1 MHHIVVAI
9 LIGIIG
15 GVVAALCGG
24 GVVMVPAFVLLLKM
38 DQKGAVA
45 TSLAA
50 IVFTA
55 LCVSFKNHANGFI
68 LWKVA
73 IPAGIAGGIVGW
85 LAADWLKKLQ
95 DVTLI
100 LMRVQVESNDPRPC
114 ADAFDPFAIFG
125 KAGQALLKLA
135 EHSGHVCK
143 HPVWEF
149 FLA

>member
-1 MHHIVVAI
+1 MHPALVAI

-15 GVVAALCGG
+15 GIVAAVCGVGG

-50 IVFTA
+50 IVLTA
-55 LCVSFKNHANGFI
+55 LCTSFKNHANGLI

-73 IPAGIAGGIVGW
+73 IPSGIAGGMVGW

-95 DVTLI
+95 DVTLTRI
-100 LMRVQVESNDPRPC
+100 FATLLVVLGIQMWMQSIKKDGLSKSEDGSISL
-114 ADAFDPFAIFG
+114 AD
-125 KAGQALLKLA
+125 KKN
-135 EHSGHVCK
+135 
-143 HPVWEF
+143 
-149 FLA
+149 